1 MKKIINVGFAP
12 ANEEETPQVNYVAAK
27 VQPSGSGSGSG
38 SGDGSGSGSGSV
50 NFGSGLGSIQSSIG
64 GSWNANCSFNWSAAL
79 TSKYDANTNS
89 RIVTKAV
96 VAIDNITLSCY
107 GVSAGG
113 SNSGVRYAP
122 FDYSNIIIGSN
133 NIEATDGMTAES
145 PFGLLNVD
153 CSITTKKMEFKV
165 MVETY
170 VNNKKSTA
178 VKAEDVQIQLNFSF
192 FINGS
197 VPEISLESCQIS

>member
-1 MKKIINVGFAP
+1 MVVYKGL
-12 ANEEETPQVNYVAAK
+12 ET
-27 VQPSGSGSGSG
+27 
-38 SGDGSGSGSGSV
+38 
-50 NFGSGLGSIQSSIG
+50 
-64 GSWNANCSFNWSAAL
+64 L
-79 TSKYDANTNS
+79 T
-89 RIVTKAV
+89 
-96 VAIDNITLSCY
+96 
-107 GVSAGG
+107 G